1 MGDAESL
8 SCLTVWCAPQ
18 DVVEKW
24 RLGDAE
30 PLSSVIACWFVQDG
44 VEEWRLGD
52 AESLSYLT
60 VCCALQGGVE
70 EWEMQMPP
78 QNRRQGRHSSKY
90 LSLLHRGMELPDLYD
105 RMRHSAAV

>member
-8 SCLTVWCAPQ
+8 SCLTVCCALQ
-18 DVVEKW
+18 DVVEKR

-30 PLSSVIACWFVQDG
+30 SLSSLIACCFVQGG

-60 VCCALQGGVE
+60 VCCALQGGAE
-70 EWEMQMPP
+70 EWEMQMPL

-90 LSLLHRGMELPDLYD
+90 LSLLRCGMELPDLYG
-105 RMRHSAAV
+105 RMMHSVAV